1 MLFRRN
7 VLDLKMLFYLRQF
20 DNDTILNEFGQY
32 IADKFLQY
40 FPPFAAKVQH
50 YFGYSKPLWIFLTI
64 LTVTIP

>member
-40 FPPFAAKVQH
+40 FPPFCCESTTL
-50 YFGYSKPLWIFLTI
+50 FWL
-64 LTVTIP
+64 